1 MTNNANGFSLIG
13 RTTLVVDDQIVYT
26 SEVNP
31 LTGQVEEK
39 DMVVTGQLVDELGTN
54 LSNRKIRV
62 QYEMVNGDGAF
73 RDVRKATQ
81 ISTDSLKLIVNFQE
95 LLLVRL
101 ESRLL
106 ILHGIMK
113 IMTI

>member
-31 LTGQVEEK
+31 LTGKVEEK
-39 DMVVTGQLVDELGTN
+39 DMVVTGQLIDELGTN

-62 QYEMVNGDGAF
+62 QYEMVNGDGGVQGCQEGYTDFNGFFAIDCELSGVIAF
-73 RDVRKATQ
+73 NAG
-81 ISTDSLKLIVNFQE
+81 SSCF
-95 LLLVRL
+95 
-101 ESRLL
+101 S
-106 ILHGIMK
+106 
-113 IMTI
+113 